1 MPQLKSALN
10 EWKSVEGTIAA
21 QLLDPGI
28 KDTLLASDEKVA
40 AGQKFQSVFS
50 RYVGQQG
57 SVHAPQPKA
66 GGGSIRDSML
76 ATLRESSVSSV
87 AENVEYL
94 NTGTVPDV
102 PVLTWWKNFQ
112 FPVAQKIARDF
123 LAIPASSVQSE
134 RENSKAR
141 YVITDVCNRLSSKTV

>member
-40 AGQKFQSVFS
+40 TGQKFQAVFS
-50 RYVGQQG
+50 KYVGQQG

-66 GGGSIRDSML
+66 VPLGIPCQLPCASLLFQASRKML
-76 ATLRESSVSSV
+76 ST
-87 AENVEYL
+87 
-94 NTGTVPDV
+94 
-102 PVLTWWKNFQ
+102 
-112 FPVAQKIARDF
+112 
-123 LAIPASSVQSE
+123 
-134 RENSKAR
+134 
-141 YVITDVCNRLSSKTV
+141 